1 MGARLPIFPLATV
14 LVPGL
19 VLPLHVF
26 EPRYRE
32 LVERL
37 MALPEGTARQF
48 GVVALRN
55 GSAGTGPQG
64 TDPRG
69 GQDPGDLHSVG
80 CTAELREVTPY
91 ADGRFDIVSVGET
104 RFRLTGIDTEAGTPY
119 PTGIV
124 EFLPESD
131 GEGDLERLAARVTQ
145 LFADYR
151 RTLGVEVTA
160 LPDDPQVVSYLVAA
174 AVVLHLPQR
183 QALLEQPTTTERLRA
198 ERDLLRR
205 EVALVKAFRSLP
217 GVELTKGT
225 VSAN

>member
-1 MGARLPIFPLATV
+1 VGARLPIFPLATV

-37 MALPEGTARQF
+37 MAFPEGVARQF
-48 GVVALRN
+48 GVIALRS
-55 GSAGTGPQG
+55 GTFAGERP
-64 TDPRG
+64 DE
-69 GQDPGDLHSVG
+69 LHAVG

-91 ADGRFDIVSVGET
+91 EDGRFDIVSVGET
-104 RFRLTGIDTEAGTPY
+104 RFRLTGFDTEAGTPY
-119 PTGIV
+119 HTGIV
-124 EFLPESD
+124 EFLPEND
-131 GEGDLERLAARVTQ
+131 GEGDLERLSARVTQ

-151 RTLGVEVTA
+151 ATLGVEVTA

-174 AVVLHLPQR
+174 AVVLHLHQR
-183 QALLEQPTTTERLRA
+183 QALLEQPTTSDRLRA
-198 ERDLLRR
+198 ERELLRR
-205 EVALVKAFRSLP
+205 EVALVKAFRCLP
-217 GVELTKGT
+217 GVELAKGP

>member
-1 MGARLPIFPLATV
+1 VGARLPIFPLATV

-19 VLPLHVF
+19 VLPLHIF

-37 MALPEGTARQF
+37 MALPEGTSRQF
-48 GVVALRN
+48 GVVAVRN
-55 GSAGTGPQG
+55 GSP
-64 TDPRG
+64 DVDR
-69 GQDPGDLHSVG
+69 PGDLHSVG

-119 PTGIV
+119 HTGIV
-124 EFLPESD
+124 EFLPEAD
-131 GEGDLERLAARVTQ
+131 GDGDLERLSALVTH
-145 LFADYR
+145 LFAEYR
-151 RTLGVEVTA
+151 RTLGVEVTP

-183 QALLEQPTTTERLRA
+183 QALLEQPTTSDRLRA
-198 ERDLLRR
+198 ERELLRR
-205 EVALVKAFRSLP
+205 EVALVRAFRSLP
-217 GVELTKGT
+217 GVELMKGP
-225 VSAN
+225 VNAN